1 MSASP
6 AALHFPHS
14 RVLLARTRLA
24 YVHLRNLLSDAK
36 RDRSARI
43 SGYVAVSLPEE
54 LVTLYLLRGEVVNAT
69 AWDARASHAIAIASA
84 LEKIPAEPEYGE
96 ICFNEADEELLSC
109 MFESQSTPAD
119 PWPDEMSAK
128 DPSVLFPY
136 LMSTTFDG
144 VLEIISNDHVSY
156 LIFTN
161 GTVARAYLSGGQQ
174 GTLVER
180 VSKLFAREG
189 RVGDIRISRRPMPAK
204 LPMQASPALIHAYRE
219 LSGNLVQRLRDLGR
233 DTAPAIAEHARQ
245 NLVGTHP
252 SLDGFSFAGIQVKDP
267 LADSEALTAGV
278 AAWIRELMWAAS
290 DHESVAP
297 DVLLRELTWD
307 RRHLFQSAG
316 LFNQVPW
323 KVM

>member
-6 AALHFPHS
+6 ASLQFPCS
-14 RVLLARTRLA
+14 RVLLPRTRLA
-24 YVHLRNLLSDAK
+24 YIHLRNLLSDAK

-43 SGYVAVSLPEE
+43 SGYVAISLPEE
-54 LVTLYLLRGEVVNAT
+54 LVTLYLLRGEVANAT
-69 AWDARASHAIAIASA
+69 VADSRGSERIAIASA
-84 LEKIPAEPEYGE
+84 LEKIPTEPEYGE
-96 ICFNEADEELLSC
+96 ICFSEAEEELLAC
-109 MFESQSTPAD
+109 MFEAQSTLAE
-119 PWPDEMSAK
+119 PWPDEMAVR
-128 DPSVLFPY
+128 DPSALFPY
-136 LMSTTFDG
+136 LMSITFDG
-144 VLEIISNDHVSY
+144 VLEIIANDHVNY
-156 LIFTN
+156 LVFAN
-161 GTVARAYLSGGQQ
+161 GTVSRAYLSGGQQ

-189 RVGDIRISRRPMPAK
+189 RTDLRIARRNMPGK
-204 LPMQASPALIHAYRE
+204 LPVQASPALVQAYRE
-219 LSGNLVQRLRDLGR
+219 LSGNLVQRLLDLGR
-233 DTAPAIAEHARQ
+233 ETAPAIAEHARQ
-245 NLVGTHP
+245 NLVAAHP
-252 SLDGFSFAGIQVKDP
+252 SLEGFSFAGGPVTEP
-267 LADSEALTAGV
+267 LVDGAALTSGI

>member
-6 AALHFPHS
+6 ATLQFPHS
-14 RVLLARTRLA
+14 RVLLPRTRLA
-24 YVHLRNLLSDAK
+24 YIHLRNLLSDAK

-54 LVTLYLLRGEVVNAT
+54 LVTLYLLRGEVANAT
-69 AWDARASHAIAIASA
+69 VADSHGSAAIAIATA
-84 LEKIPAEPEYGE
+84 LEMIPAEPEYGE
-96 ICFNEADEELLSC
+96 ICFNEAEEELLAC
-109 MFESQSTPAD
+109 MFEAQSTPAE
-119 PWPDEMSAK
+119 PWPDEMAVR

-136 LMSTTFDG
+136 LLSTTFDG
-144 VLEIISNDHVSY
+144 VLEIIANDHVSY
-156 LIFTN
+156 LVFTN
-161 GTVARAYLSGGQQ
+161 GTVSRAYVSGGQQ

-180 VSKLFAREG
+180 VSKLFVREG
-189 RVGDIRISRRPMPAK
+189 RIGDLRIARRNLPGK
-204 LPMQASPALIHAYRE
+204 LPVQASPALVQAYRE
-219 LSGNLVQRLRDLGR
+219 LSGNLVQRLLDLGR

-245 NLVGTHP
+245 NLVATHP
-252 SLDGFSFAGIQVKDP
+252 SLQGFSFAGGQVTEP
-267 LADSEALTAGV
+267 LVDGAALTSGV